1 MYYEEKED
9 REGGKEVPGMRLGLR
24 FQTVVRKSLMEKV
37 MFGFMEEQV
46 EE

>member
-9 REGGKEVPGMRLGLR
+9 REGG
-24 FQTVVRKSLMEKV
+24 RKCQGCGWDALSNRVGREGLMEKV
-37 MFGFMEEQV
+37 MFRLIDEV